1 MSFFAHY
8 WHPIPISNNDYG
20 YFQTLPHLTN
30 GVWLSLLRNP
40 VIAMD
45 ETFQEIF
52 PSLLEIAKAKLYK
65 VHVFECAYN
74 HIIVH
79 HIIAFN

>member
-1 MSFFAHY
+1 M
-8 WHPIPISNNDYG
+8 
-20 YFQTLPHLTN
+20 
-30 GVWLSLLRNP
+30 LRNP

-79 HIIAFN
+79 HIIAFNWFITNLFVVLHADKIWRNIKNVVIM

>member
-1 MSFFAHY
+1 MIFFCY
-8 WHPIPISNNDYG
+8 

-30 GVWLSLLRNP
+30 GLWLSLLRNP
-40 VIAMD
+40 VIAID

-65 VHVFECAYN
+65 VQVFECVYN
-74 HIIVH
+74 QLLH
-79 HIIAFN
+79 HIIAFKQNE